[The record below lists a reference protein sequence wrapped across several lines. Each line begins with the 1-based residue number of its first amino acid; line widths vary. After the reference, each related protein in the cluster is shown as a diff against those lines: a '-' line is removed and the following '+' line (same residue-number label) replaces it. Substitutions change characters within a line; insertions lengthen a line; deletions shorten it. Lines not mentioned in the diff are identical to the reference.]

1 MTRHRILVTDG
12 TQRSALAV
20 VRSLGNA
27 GHTVFVC
34 APRVP
39 SLAGSSKHAFAEHA
53 VANALEAPAQFAS
66 DVANLVERWRID
78 TLIPIT
84 ESALLALLPERESLG
99 ALIPWP
105 DVQTFRAIS
114 DKKALLEKAAA
125 LGIAVPRQVTV
136 NTRAELVALDLDS
149 LAYPLVLKPSRSVG
163 EHDGQRVALGVRHV
177 ASAEALRAEI
187 ASLADAA
194 FPLLLQQRIVG
205 PGIGIFL
212 LIWEGEVLATF
223 AHRRLRE
230 KPPSG
235 GVSVYS
241 ESVAADPELVEKSR
255 ALLAQMHWRGVAMVE
270 FKRDA
275 STGVPY
281 LMEINGRFW
290 GSLQLAID
298 AGVDFPAL
306 LVDAASGEP
315 HAASPG
321 YRVGARSRWWW
332 GDVDH
337 LLARWRRDA
346 ASLALPAGAPSRLRA
361 TLDFLTFWHPH
372 ARNEVFRL
380 RDPRPF
386 LRETIEWLHR
396 R

>member
-1 MTRHRILVTDG
+1 MTRRRILVTDG

-20 VRSLGNA
+20 VRSLGRA

-34 APRVP
+34 SPRVP
-39 SLAGSSKHAFAEHA
+39 SLAGASKYSFAEAA
-53 VANALEAPAQFAS
+53 VANALDDPAQLVS
-66 DVANLVERWRID
+66 DVSDLIERWRID

-84 ESALLALLPERESLG
+84 EASLLALLPERHALG
-99 ALIPWP
+99 VCVPWP
-105 DVQTFRAIS
+105 EVGVFSAVA
-114 DKKALLEKAAA
+114 DKRTLLAEAGS
-125 LGIAVPRQVTV
+125 LGIAVPRQVV
-136 NTRAELVALDLDS
+136 LGTREDAGALDPDTLQ
-149 LAYPLVLKPSRSVG
+149 YPLVLKPSRSVG
-163 EHDGQRVALGVRHV
+163 EHEGQRVSLGVRHV
-177 ASAEALRAEI
+177 ADAAALRAEI
-187 ASLADAA
+187 EDLGDAA

-212 LIWEGEVLATF
+212 LTWDGKLLATF

-241 ESVAADPELVEKSR
+241 ESVAADAELVKQSR
-255 ALLAQMHWRGVAMVE
+255 ALLERMHWRGVAMVE
-270 FKRDA
+270 FKRES
-275 STGVPY
+275 STGTAY
-281 LMEINGRFW
+281 LMEVNGRFW
-290 GSLQLAID
+290 GSLQLAIE

-306 LVDAASGEP
+306 LVAAAWREP
-315 HAASPG
+315 IPETSA
-321 YRVGARSRWWW
+321 YRVGTRSRWWW

-337 LLARWRRDA
+337 LLARWRKNADA
-346 ASLALPAGAPSRLRA
+346 LALPAGAPSRWRA

-372 ARNEVFRL
+372 DHNEVFRMK
-380 RDPRPF
+380 DPRPF

>member
-1 MTRHRILVTDG
+1 MTRRRILVTDG

-20 VRSLGNA
+20 VRSLGRA

-39 SLAGSSKHAFAEHA
+39 SLAGASKFAFAEAA
-53 VANALEAPAQFAS
+53 VANALDAPETFVS
-66 DVANLVERWRID
+66 DVSHLIERWRID
-78 TLIPIT
+78 TLLPIT
-84 ESALLALLPERESLG
+84 EASLLALLPERGSLG
-99 ALIPWP
+99 VLIPWP
-105 DVQTFRAIS
+105 DAETFRAVS
-114 DKKALLEKAAA
+114 DKQALLAKAAS
-125 LGIAVPRQVTV
+125 LGIAVPRQ
-136 NTRAELVALDLDS
+136 LVVSTETDARALDPALLD
-149 LAYPLVLKPSRSVG
+149 YPLVLKPSRSVG
-163 EHDGQRVALGVRHV
+163 EHDGQRISLGVRHV
-177 ASAEALRAEI
+177 ANANGLREEIGALGEAAY
-187 ASLADAA
+187 
-194 FPLLLQQRIVG
+194 PLLVQQRIIG

-212 LIWEGEVLATF
+212 LIWDGKVLATF

-241 ESVAADPELVEKSR
+241 ESVAPDAELVERSR
-255 ALLAQMHWRGVAMVE
+255 QLLEQMHWRGVAMVE
-270 FKRDA
+270 FKREA
-275 STGVPY
+275 STGTAY
-281 LMEINGRFW
+281 LMEVNGRFW

-306 LVDAASGEP
+306 LVAAASGEP
-315 HAASPG
+315 RPATTD
-321 YRVGARSRWWW
+321 YRVGSRSRWWW

-346 ASLALPAGAPSRLRA
+346 ASLALPAGAPSRWRA

-372 ARNEVFRL
+372 DHNEVFRL

-386 LRETIEWLHR
+386 FRETIEWLHR

>member
-1 MTRHRILVTDG
+1 MTRRRILVTDG

-20 VRSLGNA
+20 VRSLGRA

-34 APRVP
+34 GPRVP
-39 SLAGSSKHAFAEHA
+39 SLAGASKYSFAEAA
-53 VANALEAPAQFAS
+53 VADGLSDPAQLVTDVS
-66 DVANLVERWRID
+66 DLIERWRID

-84 ESALLALLPERESLG
+84 EASLLALLPERTALG
-99 ALIPWP
+99 VCIPWP
-105 DVQTFRAIS
+105 DIAAFNAVA
-114 DKKALLEKAAA
+114 DKRALLAQAAS
-125 LGIAVPRQVTV
+125 LGIAVPRQTV
-136 NTRAELVALDLDS
+136 LGTREDASALDPQTLD
-149 LAYPLVLKPSRSVG
+149 YPLVLKPSRSVG
-163 EHDGQRVALGVRHV
+163 EHEGQRVSQGVRHV
-177 ASAEALRAEI
+177 ANAGALRAEI
-187 ASLADAA
+187 RELGDAA

-212 LIWEGEVLATF
+212 LVWDGKLLATF
-223 AHRRLRE
+223 AHQRLRE

-241 ESVAADPELVEKSR
+241 ESVTADEELVERSR
-255 ALLAQMHWRGVAMVE
+255 ALLQLMHWCGVAMVE

-275 STGVPY
+275 STGIPY
-281 LMEINGRFW
+281 LMEVNGRFW

-306 LVDAASGEP
+306 LVAAAWGEP
-315 HAASPG
+315 MLVSSE
-321 YRVGARSRWWW
+321 YRVGTRSRWWW

-346 ASLALPAGAPSRLRA
+346 ASLALPAGAPSRWRA

-372 ARNEVFRL
+372 DHNEVFRMK
-380 RDPRPF
+380 DPRPF
-386 LRETIEWLHR
+386 FRETIEWLR
-396 R
+396 RR

>member
-20 VRSLGNA
+20 VRSLGHA

-53 VANALEAPAQFAS
+53 VANALDAPEQFVS
-66 DVANLVERWRID
+66 DVSHLIERWRID

-84 ESALLALLPERESLG
+84 ESSLLALLPERETLD

-105 DVQTFRAIS
+105 DADVFRAIS
-114 DKKALLEKAAA
+114 DKKALLERASA

-136 NTRAELVALDLDS
+136 STRADLTSLDPAL

-177 ASAEALRAEI
+177 ANADALRAE
-187 ASLADAA
+187 LATLPDAA

-212 LIWEGEVLATF
+212 LLWDGKPLATF

-241 ESVAADPELVEKSR
+241 ESVAADTELVEQSR
-255 ALLAQMHWRGVAMVE
+255 ALLEQMQWRGVAMVE

-275 STGVPY
+275 STGIPY
-281 LMEINGRFW
+281 LMEVNGRFW

-306 LVDAASGEP
+306 LVSAATGEP
-315 HAASPG
+315 EPAQQG
-321 YRVGARSRWWW
+321 YRVGTRSRWWW

-361 TLDFLTFWHPH
+361 TLDFLTFWSPH
-372 ARNEVFRL
+372 THNDVFRL

-386 LRETIEWLHR
+386 FRETMEWLHR

>member
-1 MTRHRILVTDG
+1 MTRKRILVTDG

-20 VRSLGNA
+20 VRSLGLA

-39 SLAGSSKHAFAEHA
+39 SLAGASRYSFVEAA
-53 VANALEAPAQFAS
+53 VANALEAPEQFVS
-66 DVANLVERWRID
+66 DVSHLIERWRID

-84 ESALLALLPERESLG
+84 EASLLALLPERESLG
-99 ALIPWP
+99 VRIPWP
-105 DVQTFRAIS
+105 DASTFRAIS
-114 DKKALLEKAAA
+114 DKQALLAMAQG
-125 LGIAVPRQVTV
+125 LGIAVPRQVALSSQ
-136 NTRAELVALDLDS
+136 AEAGALNADLLD
-149 LAYPLVLKPSRSVG
+149 YPLVIKPARSVG
-163 EHDGQRVALGVRHV
+163 EHEGQRVSQSVRHV
-177 ASAEALRAEI
+177 SNAGELRAALSE
-187 ASLADAA
+187 LGEAA
-194 FPLLLQQRIVG
+194 YPLLLQQRIVG

-212 LIWEGEVLATF
+212 LIWNGQLLATF

-235 GVSVYS
+235 GISVYS
-241 ESVAADPELVEKSR
+241 ESVTADAELVERSR
-255 ALLAQMHWRGVAMVE
+255 MLLERMRWCGVAMVE

-275 STGVPY
+275 STGTPY
-281 LMEINGRFW
+281 LMEVNGRFW

-306 LVDAASGEP
+306 LVAAASGEAV
-315 HAASPG
+315 AAPAE
-321 YRVGARSRWWW
+321 YRVGSRMRWWW

-337 LLARWRRDA
+337 LLLRWRKDA
-346 ASLALPAGAPSRLRA
+346 SSLALPPGAPSRWRA

-372 ARNEVFRL
+372 ERNEVFRL
-380 RDPRPF
+380 KDARPF
-386 LRETIEWLHR
+386 FRETIEWLHR

>member
-1 MTRHRILVTDG
+1 MTRRRILVTDG

-20 VRSLGNA
+20 VRSLGRA

-34 APRVP
+34 SPRVP
-39 SLAGSSKHAFAEHA
+39 SLAGASKYSFAEAA
-53 VANALEAPAQFAS
+53 VANALDDPAQLVS
-66 DVANLVERWRID
+66 DVSDLIERWRID

-84 ESALLALLPERESLG
+84 EASLLALLPERNALG
-99 ALIPWP
+99 VCVPWP
-105 DVQTFRAIS
+105 EVGVFSAVA
-114 DKKALLEKAAA
+114 DKRTLLAEAGS
-125 LGIAVPRQVTV
+125 LGIAVPRQVV
-136 NTRAELVALDLDS
+136 LGTREDAGALDPDTLQ
-149 LAYPLVLKPSRSVG
+149 YPLVLKPSRSVG
-163 EHDGQRVALGVRHV
+163 EHEGQRVSLGVRHV
-177 ASAEALRAEI
+177 ADAAALRAEI
-187 ASLADAA
+187 EDLGDAA

-212 LIWEGEVLATF
+212 LTWDGKLLATF

-241 ESVAADPELVEKSR
+241 ESVAADAELVKQSR
-255 ALLAQMHWRGVAMVE
+255 ALLERMHWRGVAMVE
-270 FKRDA
+270 FKRES
-275 STGVPY
+275 STGTAY
-281 LMEINGRFW
+281 LMEVNGRFW
-290 GSLQLAID
+290 GSLQLAIE

-306 LVDAASGEP
+306 LVAAAWREP
-315 HAASPG
+315 IPETSA
-321 YRVGARSRWWW
+321 YRVGTRSRWWW

-337 LLARWRRDA
+337 LLARWRKNADA
-346 ASLALPAGAPSRLRA
+346 LALPAGAPSRWRA

-372 ARNEVFRL
+372 DHNEVFRMK
-380 RDPRPF
+380 DPRPF

>member
-20 VRSLGNA
+20 VRSLGSA

-34 APRVP
+34 SPRVP

-53 VANALEAPAQFAS
+53 VANALDSPAQFVS
-66 DVANLVERWRID
+66 DVSHLIERWRID

-99 ALIPWP
+99 AQIPWP
-105 DVQTFRAIS
+105 DADAFRAIS

-125 LGIAVPRQVTV
+125 LGIAAPQQISVG
-136 NTRAELVALDLDS
+136 TRAELVALDPELLS
-149 LAYPLVLKPSRSVG
+149 YPLVLKPSRSVG
-163 EHDGQRVALGVRHV
+163 EHDGQRVALAVRHV
-177 ASAEALRAEI
+177 ASAEMLRAEF
-187 ASLADAA
+187 AELPDAA

-205 PGIGIFL
+205 PGTGIFL
-212 LIWEGEVLATF
+212 LIWDGRVLATF

-241 ESVAADPELVEKSR
+241 ESVAADAELVEKSR
-255 ALLAQMHWRGVAMVE
+255 ALLEQMHWRGVAMVE

-275 STGVPY
+275 STGTPY
-281 LMEINGRFW
+281 LMEVNGRFW

-298 AGVDFPAL
+298 AGVDFPVL
-306 LVDAASGEP
+306 LVDAAAGEP
-315 HAASPG
+315 HPAPAA

-337 LLARWRRDA
+337 LLARWRKDA
-346 ASLALPAGAPSRLRA
+346 ATLALPAGAPSRLRA
-361 TLDFLTFWHPH
+361 TLEFFTFWHPH

-386 LRETIEWLHR
+386 FRETIEWLHR